1 MKKMLAVD
9 FAGYLPV
16 FGAMLGVILF
26 VTSLFSD
33 NATKFLLSMVIFAVL
48 PPVLEEVGNSLKEK
62 YGTMQ
67 NEVDIIAIIPEWSL
81 GLEVLASIVI
91 IVVFAV
97 LKNIVISYLG
107 VWLLALS
114 GSLSM
119 AKKINELKE
128 DLQSPDL
135 EKRHAAIEKVEF
147 DEQIGIMIA
156 FTLLFYDL
164 IILAFGHANFTPV
177 ETAIMIALLFA
188 FPLPALIVF
197 EQSYKVMPPES
208 EKATHEVRG

>member
-1 MKKMLAVD
+1 M
-9 FAGYLPV
+9 
-16 FGAMLGVILF
+16 
-26 VTSLFSD
+26 
-33 NATKFLLSMVIFAVL
+33 FLLSIVITAVL
-48 PPVLEEVGNSLKEK
+48 PPVLEAVGNSLKEK

-135 EKRHAAIEKVEF
+135 ERRRAAIEKVEF
-147 DEQIGIMIA
+147 DEQAGTMIA
-156 FTLLFYDL
+156 FILLFYDL
-164 IILAFGHANFTPV
+164 IILSFGHANFTPV
-177 ETAIMIALLFA
+177 ESAIMIALLFA
-188 FPLPALIVF
+188 FPLPAIIVF
-197 EQSYKVMPPES
+197 EQSYKVMPPEP